1 MMKKISHNYILS
13 LKCGFSMGYGIGRK
27 YWSIWVSVSVLYLN
41 QNCDFGRT
49 LLSGDNDMSR
59 HYPSASTTG
68 KSYSSIERVLCT
80 FLWRVVKSPTWFL
93 IFGFMF
99 LSLFIRLSSK
109 YLVW

>member
-1 MMKKISHNYILS
+1 MWFQYELRYRPKVSSNLGFGILP
-13 LKCGFSMGYGIGRK
+13 K
-27 YWSIWVSVSVLYLN
+27 N
-41 QNCDFGRT
+41 QNCEFGRT

-59 HYPSASTTG
+59 HYPAASTTG

-80 FLWRVVKSPTWFL
+80 FLCRVVKSPTWFL